1 MSSRIRSL
9 LSHADPKWT
18 EDMLVYALRYTLGRS
33 SYAPGVCQD
42 YLRPLIP
49 HFSKKAL
56 CVMIRD
62 IQEALADTTF
72 GPLPYADEW
81 GKLLRDMEAELENR
95 KRQK

>member
-1 MSSRIRSL
+1 MSSRSL
-9 LSHADPKWT
+9 LSHADPEWT

-42 YLRPLIP
+42 YLRSLIP

-56 CVMIRD
+56 RVIIRD

-72 GPLPYADEW
+72 GPLPYADKW
-81 GKLLRDMEAELENR
+81 DKLRRDMEVELENR

>member
-1 MSSRIRSL
+1 MSSRSL
-9 LSHADPKWT
+9 LSHANPEWT

-56 CVMIRD
+56 RVIIRD
-62 IQEALADTTF
+62 IQEALADTTS
-72 GPLPYADEW
+72 GPLPYADKW
-81 GKLLRDMEAELENR
+81 DKLLRDMEVELENR
-95 KRQK
+95 KR